1 MSLESKQLLNLS
13 RIYREKV
20 ANISEMGSGKD
31 LFKKNTIKGAK
42 GPKKPG
48 DVKLPPL
55 GGKDIKA
62 SYQPK
67 GEVFGEK
74 GPALPGEPGKKPIP
88 TQKPGGPVLPGEP
101 GRLAKGKS
109 KTLAAS
115 YNPNV
120 KVVNEKKA
128 AKDYDGDGKVES
140 GKDEYF
146 GSKDKA
152 IKKAMGKSP
161 VAIEKKERKKD
172 ELFGAPVNKEDA
184 QYGYDKKGNSLNPVD
199 KMKKER
205 KKDEL
210 FGAPKPKTKKES
222 FSNWRKDLQ
231 EVPDY
236 EQIPIS
242 AKDRNKKIEEK
253 EVKNTIKINPEFK
266 EELEIIEAYADELN
280 EADIADIIARLEK
293 KRISKGGNPDESP
306 LPSMRKYHADKK
318 KKKEKTNEE
327 VEIISEKEVDVK
339 DTRRTV
345 DAIRAYDRSKDASRD
360 ATYDTDHGKKKKGD
374 KEKAYAKKE
383 RGEIDKDDPN
393 WKKRKYHTGMHGES
407 YEVKK
412 KKEVMSALKK
422 RKNLKKKVK
431 EKIAADIVKRKGD
444 TSKSD
449 DRYAYESYGG
459 EPIQGEGTKG
469 KTKKEIKDLKK
480 AAETGKGKYVAKA
493 DKVES

>member
-1 MSLESKQLLNLS
+1 MAIETKQLLNLS

-42 GPKKPG
+42 GRQKPG
-48 DVKLPPL
+48 DVKLPPV

-115 YNPNV
+115 YNPNGE
-120 KVVNEKKA
+120 VVNEKKA

-161 VAIEKKERKKD
+161 VAIEKKDRKDDK
-172 ELFGAPVNKEDA
+172 LFGAPNVKKEDA

-210 FGAPKPKTKKES
+210 FGAPKTPKTKKES
-222 FSNWRKDLQ
+222 FSNWRRDLQ

-253 EVKNTIKINPEFK
+253 NVKNTIKINPEMK
-266 EELEIIEAYADELN
+266 E
-280 EADIADIIARLEK
+280 
-293 KRISKGGNPDESP
+293 G
-306 LPSMRKYHADKK
+306 
-318 KKKEKTNEE
+318 

-422 RKNLKKKVK
+422 RKNLKR
-431 EKIAADIVKRKGD
+431 AR
-444 TSKSD
+444 TN
-449 DRYAYESYGG
+449 
-459 EPIQGEGTKG
+459 
-469 KTKKEIKDLKK
+469 
-480 AAETGKGKYVAKA
+480 
-493 DKVES
+493 

>member
-1 MSLESKQLLNLS
+1 MAIETKQLLNLS
-13 RIYREKV
+13 QIYRDR
-20 ANISEMGSGKD
+20 I
-31 LFKKNTIKGAK
+31 AK
-42 GPKKPG
+42 E
-48 DVKLPPL
+48 
-55 GGKDIKA
+55 
-62 SYQPK
+62 S
-67 GEVFGEK
+67 
-74 GPALPGEPGKKPIP
+74 
-88 TQKPGGPVLPGEP
+88 VLQ
-101 GRLAKGKS
+101 
-109 KTLAAS
+109 
-115 YNPNV
+115 
-120 KVVNEKKA
+120 EKKA

-172 ELFGAPVNKEDA
+172 ELFGAPKT
-184 QYGYDKKGNSLNPVD
+184 
-199 KMKKER
+199 
-205 KKDEL
+205 
-210 FGAPKPKTKKES
+210 PKTKKES

-253 EVKNTIKINPEFK
+253 NVKNTIKINPEMK
-266 EELEIIEAYADELN
+266 E
-280 EADIADIIARLEK
+280 
-293 KRISKGGNPDESP
+293 G
-306 LPSMRKYHADKK
+306 
-318 KKKEKTNEE
+318 

-422 RKNLKKKVK
+422 RKNLKDKVK

>member
-1 MSLESKQLLNLS
+1 MAIETKQLLNLS
-13 RIYREKV
+13 RIYREKISV
-20 ANISEMGSGKD
+20 DESIGTLTNADKKANTPAWQNRNKLDTKGNPLYKMAPH
-31 LFKKNTIKGAK
+31 LNIK
-42 GPKKPG
+42 
-48 DVKLPPL
+48 
-55 GGKDIKA
+55 
-62 SYQPK
+62 
-67 GEVFGEK
+67 
-74 GPALPGEPGKKPIP
+74 
-88 TQKPGGPVLPGEP
+88 
-101 GRLAKGKS
+101 
-109 KTLAAS
+109 AS
-115 YNPNV
+115 YNPNGE
-120 KVVNEKKA
+120 VVNEKKA

-161 VAIEKKERKKD
+161 VAIEKKDRKD
-172 ELFGAPVNKEDA
+172 
-184 QYGYDKKGNSLNPVD
+184 DK
-199 KMKKER
+199 
-205 KKDEL
+205 L
-210 FGAPKPKTKKES
+210 FGAPKVKKES
-222 FSNWRKDLQ
+222 FSNWRQDLQ

-236 EQIPIS
+236 DQIPIS

-253 EVKNTIKINPEFK
+253 NVKNKIEINPDMKEGYGGKKKKKHDCASKVKHEQFGVGHCISEAHDLDENGNVAHYDVEFEEYIVK
-266 EELEIIEAYADELN
+266 NCPVEELEI
-280 EADIADIIARLEK
+280 LEGHMHEHV
-293 KRISKGGNPDESP
+293 I
-306 LPSMRKYHADKK
+306 L
-318 KKKEKTNEE
+318 
-327 VEIISEKEVDVK
+327 EKEVDVK

-422 RKNLKKKVK
+422 RKNLKDKVK

-469 KTKKEIKDLKK
+469 KNKKELIALKK
-480 AAETGKGKYVAKA
+480 AAQTGKGKYVAKA

>member
-1 MSLESKQLLNLS
+1 MAIETKQLLNLS
-13 RIYREKV
+13 QIYRDR
-20 ANISEMGSGKD
+20 I
-31 LFKKNTIKGAK
+31 AK
-42 GPKKPG
+42 E
-48 DVKLPPL
+48 
-55 GGKDIKA
+55 
-62 SYQPK
+62 S
-67 GEVFGEK
+67 
-74 GPALPGEPGKKPIP
+74 
-88 TQKPGGPVLPGEP
+88 VLQ
-101 GRLAKGKS
+101 
-109 KTLAAS
+109 
-115 YNPNV
+115 
-120 KVVNEKKA
+120 EKKA

-172 ELFGAPVNKEDA
+172 ELFGAPKT
-184 QYGYDKKGNSLNPVD
+184 
-199 KMKKER
+199 
-205 KKDEL
+205 
-210 FGAPKPKTKKES
+210 PKTKKES

-253 EVKNTIKINPEFK
+253 NVKNTIKINPEMK
-266 EELEIIEAYADELN
+266 E
-280 EADIADIIARLEK
+280 
-293 KRISKGGNPDESP
+293 G
-306 LPSMRKYHADKK
+306 
-318 KKKEKTNEE
+318 

-407 YEVKK
+407 YEATKTKEVMAALKK
-412 KKEVMSALKK
+412 KKLKD
-422 RKNLKKKVK
+422 KVK
-431 EKIAADIVKRKGD
+431 KKIAADIVKRKGD

>member
-1 MSLESKQLLNLS
+1 MAIETKQLLNLS

-172 ELFGAPVNKEDA
+172 ELFGAPKT
-184 QYGYDKKGNSLNPVD
+184 
-199 KMKKER
+199 
-205 KKDEL
+205 
-210 FGAPKPKTKKES
+210 KTKKES
-222 FSNWRKDLQ
+222 FSNWRRDLQ

-253 EVKNTIKINPEFK
+253 NVKNTIKINPEMK
-266 EELEIIEAYADELN
+266 EELDIIEAYADELN

-318 KKKEKTNEE
+318 KKKKETTKEE

-422 RKNLKKKVK
+422 RKNLKEKVK